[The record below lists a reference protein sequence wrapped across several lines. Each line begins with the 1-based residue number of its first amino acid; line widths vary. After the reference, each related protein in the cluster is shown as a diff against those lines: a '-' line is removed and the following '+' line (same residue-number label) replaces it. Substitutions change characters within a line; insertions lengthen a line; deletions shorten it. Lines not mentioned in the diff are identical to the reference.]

1 MKKNSKLLLLSLCA
15 FTFMINVN
23 ASCDENV
30 TCDSSVG
37 GIFGAWAHKC
47 KGVSPSKVYNYNDEI
62 YGFCYKHGNEYFY
75 EVRFAKKDCAGH
87 HSAAVLENNKS
98 SSLLYQQLAKDVYVL
113 TKNNEKVYTCAPYFS
128 VHSSSN
134 TYTFWYY
141 KPTDKKWV
149 KGEELGKVSYDEETY
164 ESVVACVAGKIDTD
178 PNSNFCKST
187 EKDKIYSS
195 AIDECIKNNTDYTDE
210 MFEKYKKQVKGKLKD
225 SINFSTLSCK
235 LKEKCGTSNA
245 DTALYLGRKGTLESQ
260 GYSSEGA
267 KSQAASEIFKN
278 NSEMQSCV
286 IMNSVLTSSE
296 QKQQAD
302 TYDSVNNDVDQSI
315 DEVKEHFDDVHEN
328 FKIPDISIKD
338 NTLNCKELVGENL
351 SKIIKLII
359 TILQIAGAI
368 IAIVNGMIT
377 LIPAVISKDAEA
389 LKSAEKKCITMA
401 IVLVLIILLPTL
413 LIFLSNIFGY
423 DLSCIV

>member
-30 TCDSSVG
+30 TCDSSVVG
-37 GIFGAWAHKC
+37 GFEVHKC

-75 EVRFAKKDCAGH
+75 EVRYAKKDCAGH
-87 HSAAVLENNKS
+87 HSAAVLENNRS
-98 SSLLYQQLAKDVYVL
+98 SSLLYQTLAKNVYVL
-113 TKNNEKVYTCAPYFS
+113 TKNNEKVYTCAPYFTVYS
-128 VHSSSN
+128 PSH

-141 KPTDKKWV
+141 NPTDKKWV

-245 DTALYLGRKGTLESQ
+245 DTALYLGRKGTLESN
-260 GYSSEGA
+260 GYSSGEA
-267 KSQAASEIFKN
+267 KSQAASEVFKN

-377 LIPAVISKDAEA
+377 LIPAVVSKDAEA
-389 LKSAEKKCITMA
+389 LKGAEKKCITMA

-413 LIFLSNIFGY
+413 LMFLSKMFDY
-423 DLSCIV
+423 DLSCIF

>member
-1 MKKNSKLLLLSLCA
+1 MKKNSKLFLMSLCA
-15 FTFMINVN
+15 FIFMINVN
-23 ASCDENV
+23 ASCNEKV

-37 GIFGAWAHKC
+37 GFLGLGAHKC

-75 EVRFAKKDCAGH
+75 EVRFAKKDCARSN
-87 HSAAVLENNKS
+87 SAAVLENNKS

-113 TKNNEKVYTCAPYFS
+113 TKNKEKVYTCAPYFTAN
-128 VHSSSN
+128 SSSQ

-141 KPTDKKWV
+141 EPTDKKWV
-149 KGEELGKVSYDEETY
+149 KGEDLGKVSYDEETY
-164 ESVVACVAGKIDTD
+164 KSVVACVAGKIDTD

-187 EKDKIYSS
+187 EKDKIYSL

-210 MFEKYKKQVKGKLKD
+210 MFEKYKNQVKEKLKD

-245 DTALYLGRKGTLESQ
+245 DTALYLTQKGTLESK
-260 GYSSEGA
+260 GYNSEAA
-267 KSQAASEIFKN
+267 KSQAASDVFKN
-278 NSEMQSCV
+278 NSKMQSCV
-286 IMNSVLTSSE
+286 IMNSTLTSSE

-315 DEVKEHFDDVHEN
+315 DEVKEHFDDVHED
-328 FKIPDISIKD
+328 FKIPDISIKE

>member
-1 MKKNSKLLLLSLCA
+1 
-15 FTFMINVN
+15 
-23 ASCDENV
+23 
-30 TCDSSVG
+30 
-37 GIFGAWAHKC
+37 
-47 KGVSPSKVYNYNDEI
+47 
-62 YGFCYKHGNEYFY
+62 
-75 EVRFAKKDCAGH
+75 
-87 HSAAVLENNKS
+87 
-98 SSLLYQQLAKDVYVL
+98 
-113 TKNNEKVYTCAPYFS
+113 
-128 VHSSSN
+128 
-134 TYTFWYY
+134 
-141 KPTDKKWV
+141 
-149 KGEELGKVSYDEETY
+149 
-164 ESVVACVAGKIDTD
+164 
-178 PNSNFCKST
+178 
-187 EKDKIYSS
+187 
-195 AIDECIKNNTDYTDE
+195 
-210 MFEKYKKQVKGKLKD
+210 
-225 SINFSTLSCK
+225 
-235 LKEKCGTSNA
+235 
-245 DTALYLGRKGTLESQ
+245 
-260 GYSSEGA
+260 
-267 KSQAASEIFKN
+267 
-278 NSEMQSCV
+278 
-286 IMNSVLTSSE
+286 MNSVLTSSE